1 MSLNGLDLIK
11 KHNLFVENQKRMK
24 QEHVNQRD
32 QHIKSK
38 ILKGFENFEKFP
50 VVITFADSD
59 GDIFDYFDVPD
70 TTIVKLISEC
80 VENLGDIKYAF
91 DNTLKYGYKQ
101 APLLSEIVFWVGD
114 KPFTINKK
122 KYVV

>member
-11 KHNLFVENQKRMK
+11 KHNLLVENQKRMK

-50 VVITFADSD
+50 VVIKFADAT
-59 GDIFDYFDVPD
+59 GGTYYFDVSHD
-70 TTIVKLISEC
+70 TIDKLVSEC
-80 VENLGDIKYAF
+80 IENLGDIKWSYETLPIYAGR
-91 DNTLKYGYKQ
+91 KH
-101 APLLSEIVFWVGD
+101 PVLSKIKFWVVENGVD
-114 KPFTINKK
+114 IVNINRSQ
-122 KYVV
+122 